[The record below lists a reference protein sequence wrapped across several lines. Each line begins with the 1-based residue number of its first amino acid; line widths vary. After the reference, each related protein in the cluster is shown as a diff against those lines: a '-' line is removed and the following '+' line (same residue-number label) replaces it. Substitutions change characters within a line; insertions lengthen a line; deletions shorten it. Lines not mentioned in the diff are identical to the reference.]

1 MNDDLEAQFRQIYEE
16 MDYCENPPLA
26 FPKLGG
32 AYDTYSLLIFTKI
45 QGSGTYKNRLYKLAS
60 KLTTDFLNQNETSS
74 VMARIPHAELI
85 KQLEYIL
92 HSIAHIASVP
102 GKYHYLSISLNKND
116 YSAPNGQF
124 AMMSY
129 RAMVKLNQLLANTTL
144 KGNDAYTH
152 QKNGHL
158 NPETNKGGHLNPE
171 TNKGMRTRLEPTTP
185 FLDIV
190 TKAGLVFAGH
200 PTGLGRSR
208 ARKYLEKPLLQL
220 RIKKDG
226 GSERV
231 KVPLQRELNAD
242 EAILPEVNNVLERL
256 RLDFDLPNYQ
266 AYTASWDFRSGK
278 SKLTNKSNVQLY
290 RIFSEQDGAA
300 GRLYGHW
307 VQTCPSKL
315 RQYLTLNGLPSVE
328 TDFSS
333 MQLMLLYGVKGEIPP
348 EGDLYCTDKFFI
360 RDRDAV
366 KQVLTKSVG
375 ASSRDI
381 AMSAWRKEFKDNPAK
396 LMGKAELYFDTFW
409 EIHSSVYDLLFD
421 GNEIWKELQY
431 LDSVIA
437 LRVLK
442 IMHEQN
448 ITCIP
453 IHDSFIV
460 QEKYSLQIEN
470 AMRSAFQS
478 VFPNIE
484 PRIK

>member
-1 MNDDLEAQFRQIYEE
+1 
-16 MDYCENPPLA
+16 
-26 FPKLGG
+26 
-32 AYDTYSLLIFTKI
+32 
-45 QGSGTYKNRLYKLAS
+45 
-60 KLTTDFLNQNETSS
+60 
-74 VMARIPHAELI
+74 
-85 KQLEYIL
+85 
-92 HSIAHIASVP
+92 
-102 GKYHYLSISLNKND
+102 
-116 YSAPNGQF
+116 
-124 AMMSY
+124 
-129 RAMVKLNQLLANTTL
+129 
-144 KGNDAYTH
+144 
-152 QKNGHL
+152 
-158 NPETNKGGHLNPE
+158 
-171 TNKGMRTRLEPTTP
+171 MRTRLEPTTP
-185 FLDIV
+185 FLDIL

>member
-60 KLTTDFLNQNETSS
+60 KLTTDLLNQNETSS

-129 RAMVKLNQLLANTTL
+129 RAIVELNQLLANTTL

-152 QKNGHL
+152 QKN
-158 NPETNKGGHLNPE
+158 GHLNPE

-266 AYTASWDFRSGK
+266 AYTASWDFWSGK

-348 EGDLYCTDKFFI
+348 EGDLYCTDRFFI

-396 LMGKAELYFDTFW
+396 LMGEAALYFDTFW

>member
-60 KLTTDFLNQNETSS
+60 KLTTDLLNQNETSS
-74 VMARIPHAELI
+74 VRARIPHAELI

-102 GKYHYLSISLNKND
+102 GNYHYLSISLNKND

-129 RAMVKLNQLLANTTL
+129 RAMVELNQLLANTTL
-144 KGNDAYTH
+144 KGNDPYTH
-152 QKNGHL
+152 QKN
-158 NPETNKGGHLNPE
+158 GHLNPE

-185 FLDIV
+185 FLDII

-208 ARKYLEKPLLQL
+208 ARKYVEKPLLQL
-220 RIKKDG
+220 KIKKDD

-266 AYTASWDFRSGK
+266 AYTASWDFWSRK
-278 SKLTNKSNVQLY
+278 SKLTNRSSVQLY
-290 RIFSEQDGAA
+290 RVFSEQDGAA

-348 EGDLYCTDKFFI
+348 EGDLYCTDEFFI

-375 ASSRDI
+375 AKSRDI

-409 EIHSSVYDLLFD
+409 EIHSSVYDLVFD
-421 GNEIWKELQY
+421 GGEIWKKLQY

-442 IMHEQN
+442 IMHKQN

-460 QEKYSLQIEN
+460 QEKYSMQIKN

-478 VFPNIE
+478 VFPNIK
-484 PRIK
+484 PRIR

>member
-185 FLDIV
+185 FLDIL

>member
-1 MNDDLEAQFRQIYEE
+1 
-16 MDYCENPPLA
+16 
-26 FPKLGG
+26 
-32 AYDTYSLLIFTKI
+32 
-45 QGSGTYKNRLYKLAS
+45 
-60 KLTTDFLNQNETSS
+60 
-74 VMARIPHAELI
+74 
-85 KQLEYIL
+85 
-92 HSIAHIASVP
+92 
-102 GKYHYLSISLNKND
+102 
-116 YSAPNGQF
+116 
-124 AMMSY
+124 
-129 RAMVKLNQLLANTTL
+129 MVKLNQLLANTTL

-152 QKNGHL
+152 QKN
-158 NPETNKGGHLNPE
+158 GHLNPE

-220 RIKKDG
+220 RIKKDD

-266 AYTASWDFRSGK
+266 AYTASWDFWSGK
-278 SKLTNKSNVQLY
+278 SKLTNRSSVQLY

-307 VQTCPSKL
+307 VQTCPSNL

-328 TDFSS
+328 TDFGS

-348 EGDLYCTDKFFI
+348 EGDLYCTDEFFI

-409 EIHSSVYDLLFD
+409 EIHSSVYDLLFN
-421 GNEIWKELQY
+421 GNEIWKKLQY

-460 QEKYSLQIEN
+460 QEKYSVQIKN

-478 VFPNIE
+478 VFPNIK